1 MLTSV
6 AHRKSRHHHV
16 RVANCLDLRKIVK
29 RSVKFYWSNVTST
42 RAQVVRYGSGLIVFP
57 REDVIAEQTHFSMD
71 HFLSNSDQC
80 QQSKQQ
86 VLTVTSQNDVAL
98 DGTNLVNVKVVD
110 DVIETR
116 VYFVQHSD
124 HLQGVTFL

>member
-1 MLTSV
+1 M
-6 AHRKSRHHHV
+6 
-16 RVANCLDLRKIVK
+16 K
-29 RSVKFYWSNVTST
+29 RTVKFYWSNVTST
-42 RAQVVRYGSGLIVFP
+42 RTLVVRYGSSLIAFP

-86 VLTVTSQNDVAL
+86 VLTVTSQNDVTL

-116 VYFVQHSD
+116 VEFVQHGD